1 MRERSHSRADRPT
14 TLTAAG
20 LLACGLLAGAGEPR
34 LGRQPDGSILLPTG
48 QRLTPAGEQLA
59 TASLPIAVEPSNDGR
74 YLLVLQAGYE
84 TPVLSAIDVETN
96 ALTGQAELADA
107 WLGLAI
113 HPSGERIYVGGG
125 IRGSVWELSFGDGAL
140 RHAREFS
147 LGSPCRGRCD
157 SLIGDVL
164 LDGDGRLLYALDVL
178 RDRIVVINTQ
188 SGLVLGE
195 IATGAAPYRIRL
207 TPDREHLVVSHWGE
221 ASLGLYRL
229 SDRRM
234 VERVPVG
241 EHPTDIRI
249 VPGLVR
255 DPRAPDDAE
264 GREFV
269 ARLFVACAHAD
280 NLWTLGIAEGPRF
293 EFLDARSVAPLPGSP
308 LGSLPTALAL
318 DRDNRTL
325 YVANSGNNILLVV
338 NIEEALPEPAGAI
351 PTGWFP
357 SAVAPLPGGGLAY
370 LSGKGDG
377 ERGGL
382 LGVLPPLTAE
392 QLDMLTAAAVANIPA
407 QAPAAA
413 AAPTGVRHV
422 TLVLSDA
429 RGPSWRNLRSRGASL
444 EGFVP
449 TAKSRLEQ
457 TAVLTGGMESDF
469 FTKLGPAVHAN
480 RAAARALAAAGRAA
494 LPAAGTVW
502 SNAQQAGL
510 AAVPYGIG
518 GGPPPSAFISSV
530 RAGSE
535 LPHLAVVRLAG
546 SPDSQDRELGQL
558 ADALR
563 EHPLYSGSV
572 LFVIPTEYQ
581 LGAVA
586 AGGIVRRGSSPAGL
600 VSVPSVLRTVVW
612 LLGLRPMTQ
621 LVTAAEPLAG
631 LFVGTP

>member
-14 TLTAAG
+14 TLIAAG

-34 LGRQPDGSILLPTG
+34 LGRQPDGTILLPTG
-48 QRLTPAGEQLA
+48 QRLSPAGAQLA
-59 TASLPIAVEPSNDGR
+59 TASLPIAVEPSSDGR

-84 TPVLSAIDVETN
+84 TPVLSAVDVETN
-96 ALTGQAELADA
+96 ALTGQAELVDA

-125 IRGSVWELSFGDGAL
+125 TRGSVWELAFRDGTL

-147 LGSPCRGRCD
+147 LVSPCRGRCD

-178 RDRIVVINTQ
+178 RDRIVVVNTQ

-195 IATGAAPYRIRL
+195 FATGAAPYRARL

-229 SDRRM
+229 SDQRM

-241 EHPTDIRI
+241 EHPTDIQI

-255 DPRAPDDAE
+255 DPRAPEDAE

-280 NLWTLGIAEGPRF
+280 SLWTVGIAKGPRF

-308 LGSLPTALAL
+308 LGSLPTALGLA
-318 DRDNRTL
+318 RDNRTL
-325 YVANSGNNILLVV
+325 YIANSGNNILLVV

-357 SAVAPLPGGGLAY
+357 TAVASLPGGGLAY
-370 LSGKGDG
+370 VSGKGDG

-382 LGVLPPLTAE
+382 LAVLPPLTAE
-392 QLDMLTAAAVANIPA
+392 QLDMLTAAAVANIPE
-407 QAPAAA
+407 QAPAPA

-429 RGPSWRNLRSRGASL
+429 RGHSWRNLRSRGASL
-444 EGFVP
+444 EGLVP
-449 TAKSRLEQ
+449 AAKSRLEQ

-469 FTKLGPAVHAN
+469 FTKLGPAVHAG

-535 LPHLAVVRLAG
+535 LPQLAVVRLAG

-563 EHPLYSGSV
+563 EHPLYSASV
-572 LFVIPTEYQ
+572 LFVVPTEYQ
-581 LGAVA
+581 QGGVA
-586 AGGIVRRGSSPAGL
+586 AGGIVRRDSSPTGL
-600 VSVPSVLRTVVW
+600 VSVPSVLRTVIW

-621 LVTAAEPLAG
+621 LVAAAEPLAD